1 MPRPVLLWIKGQTT
15 DVASTQSQPSVF
27 AREGFRWDAQDAYLF
42 DIDGT
47 LLRCRDRVHVNA
59 FLSSV
64 RTVMGRDFS
73 LDGVTLSGNTDPGIL
88 HDVFRLAALEAAH
101 WEPHFEAI
109 LQRMR
114 DDVVARSHEM
124 KIDKM
129 PGVDDTLQHLQ
140 SRGAALGIATGNLET
155 IGWLKVE
162 YVGLRH
168 WFTFGGFSD
177 RFPARVDMIAH
188 AAQKARSFAGLRAS
202 VCVVGDTPSDIA
214 AARANQLPAIAV
226 ATGNY
231 TFEQLMEH
239 SPDVCAVNLLALL
252 ATPGPQ

>member
-1 MPRPVLLWIKGQTT
+1 
-15 DVASTQSQPSVF
+15 VASTQSQPSVF
-27 AREGFRWDAQDAYLF
+27 VREGFRWDAQDAYLF

-47 LLRCRDRVHVNA
+47 LLRCRDRIHVDA

-64 RTVMGRDFS
+64 RAVMGRDFS

-88 HDVFRLAALEAAH
+88 QDAFRLAALESVH
-101 WEPHFEAI
+101 WEPHFESI

-114 DDVVARSHEM
+114 DDVAAHREEM

-129 PGVDDTLQHLQ
+129 PGVDETLQHLHA
-140 SRGAALGIATGNLET
+140 RGAALGIATGNLET

-162 YVGLRH
+162 ILGLRH

-177 RFPARVDMIAH
+177 RFPARADMIAH
-188 AAQKARSFAGLRAS
+188 AVSTARAQAGQHAAI
-202 VCVVGDTPSDIA
+202 CVVGDTPSDISA
-214 AARANQLPAIAV
+214 AHANQLSVIAV

-231 TFEQLMEH
+231 SFEQLMEH
-239 SPDVCAVNLLALL
+239 RPDACVTSLLALL
-252 ATPGPQ
+252 ASPGQP

>member
-1 MPRPVLLWIKGQTT
+1 
-15 DVASTQSQPSVF
+15 VASTPSQLNVF
-27 AREGFRWDAQDAYLF
+27 VREGFRWNAQDAYLF

-47 LLRCRDRVHVNA
+47 LLRCRDRIHVNA

-64 RTVMGRDFS
+64 RAVMGRDLS

-88 HDVFRLAALEAAH
+88 QEVFRLSALESPH

-114 DDVVARSHEM
+114 EDVAAHREEM

-129 PGVDDTLQHLQ
+129 PGVDETLRHLRA
-140 SRGAALGIATGNLET
+140 RGAALGIATGNLES

-162 YVGLRH
+162 FLGLRH
-168 WFTFGGFSD
+168 WFSFGGFSD
-177 RFPARVDMIAH
+177 RFPRRADMIAH
-188 AAQKARSFAGLRAS
+188 AAATARAHAGSHAS
-202 VCVVGDTPSDIA
+202 VCVIGDTPADIA
-214 AARANQLPAIAV
+214 AARANQLPTIAV

-239 SPDVCAVNLLALL
+239 APDACATNLLALL
-252 ATPGPQ
+252 AAPQQSAPEQE